1 MKKKKE
7 GEEEAYLLEE
17 IIGQE
22 TKSEVKLLVEFI
34 HFSMGLYTFHL
45 FISTFYFVLGYSQLT
60 ML

>member
-1 MKKKKE
+1 MGKKKKE
-7 GEEEAYLLEE
+7 EASLLEE

-22 TKSEVKLLVEFI
+22 TKREVKLLVEFI

-45 FISTFYFVLGYSQLT
+45 FISTFYFVLGYSRLT